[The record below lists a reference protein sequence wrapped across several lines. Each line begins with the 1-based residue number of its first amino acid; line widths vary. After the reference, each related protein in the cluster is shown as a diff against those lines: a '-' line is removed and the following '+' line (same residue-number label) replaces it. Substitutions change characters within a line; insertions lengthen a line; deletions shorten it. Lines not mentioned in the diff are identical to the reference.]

1 MRYGI
6 RLPHYL
12 TDGSPERVAAT
23 AREAEQLGFDSV
35 WVVDHLLIP
44 ADPERSWGWSYYDP
58 FVTLGQVAAITE
70 RVRLGTSVIVLPY
83 RPPVVSAKLVAALDQ
98 VSDGR
103 LILGVGAGAL
113 FEEFEALGVPFAERG
128 ARTDEALEVWRALF
142 TQDVAEYEGRW
153 TRFRHVKF
161 EPKPLQRPSP
171 PIWVGG
177 NSPAAIRRAIRF
189 ADAWHP
195 LAMRFDRMEAAV
207 ADLRSGLTAAGR
219 DPTACRLTLTFSPRH
234 ADRPSPRDV
243 RRRPGEGTPEEI
255 AADLRRYSAMGFEF
269 ALLDML
275 DDIPGI
281 ERAMERFL
289 RDVAPLVP
297 A

>member
-23 AREAEQLGFDSV
+23 AREAERLGFDSV

-113 FEEFEALGVPFAERG
+113 IEEFEALGPTRRWRSGGPCSPRTWRSTRG
-128 ARTDEALEVWRALF
+128 AGPDSGTSSSSRSRSSGRPRRSGSGATARPPSAARSASATPGTRWRCASI
-142 TQDVAEYEGRW
+142 GW
-153 TRFRHVKF
+153 K
-161 EPKPLQRPSP
+161 RPSP
-171 PIWVGG
+171 TC
-177 NSPAAIRRAIRF
+177 NPA
-189 ADAWHP
+189 
-195 LAMRFDRMEAAV
+195 
-207 ADLRSGLTAAGR
+207 
-219 DPTACRLTLTFSPRH
+219 
-234 ADRPSPRDV
+234 
-243 RRRPGEGTPEEI
+243 
-255 AADLRRYSAMGFEF
+255 
-269 ALLDML
+269 
-275 DDIPGI
+275 
-281 ERAMERFL
+281 
-289 RDVAPLVP
+289 
-297 A
+297 